1 ANLYRPNNQTLVLML
16 SIGLG
21 TFLMMTLYLIHGV
34 LVQEVSLLASGHQP
48 NMVFFDI
55 QTDQKEDLRKLVH
68 SQNVPIL
75 QEVPIVTM
83 RLTSVQGR
91 AIEDILKDPKNAIPE
106 SALQREYRSTYR
118 DRLIDTEKLILGKWQ
133 PRAALS
139 GGPILVSLE
148 EGIAHRLR
156 VRLGDELVF
165 DVQGLPVATR
175 VGSLRKVEWERVQ
188 PNFFV
193 VFPAGVLEDAPQF
206 YVMVLKTTSNEE
218 SARLQ
223 QMVVQR
229 FPNVS
234 AIDLALVVNMIDTI
248 LSKVAFVVRFMAL
261 FSIFTGLVVLAGAV
275 VTGRYQRI
283 RESVLLRTLG
293 ARKRQVVQIMLLE
306 YLFLGMLAAL
316 TGLLLAWAASWALAQ
331 YVFEAPFVPFFL
343 PSLLALLIMTL
354 LAVAIGMFNSRGI
367 ANRPPLEVL
376 RAEG

>member
-1 ANLYRPNNQTLVLML
+1 M
-16 SIGLG
+16 
-21 TFLMMTLYLIHGV
+21 
-34 LVQEVSLLASGHQP
+34 
-48 NMVFFDI
+48 
-55 QTDQKEDLRKLVH
+55 
-68 SQNVPIL
+68 
-75 QEVPIVTM
+75 
-83 RLTSVQGR
+83 
-91 AIEDILKDPKNAIPE
+91 
-106 SALQREYRSTYR
+106 QREYRSTYR
-118 DRLIDTEKLILGKWQ
+118 DKLIGTEKLILGKWQ
-133 PRAALS
+133 PRASLS
-139 GGPILVSLE
+139 DGPILVSLE
-148 EGIAHRLR
+148 EGIAQRLR
-156 VRLGDELVF
+156 VRPGDELVF

-206 YVMVLKTTSNEE
+206 YVMVVKTTGNEE

-223 QMVVQR
+223 QTVVQR

-293 ARKRQVVQIMLLE
+293 ARKRQVLHIMLLE

-316 TGLLLAWAASWALAQ
+316 TGLLLAWAASWLLAQ
-331 YVFEAPFVPFFL
+331 YVFEAPFVPFIL

-376 RAEG
+376 RAEV

>member
-1 ANLYRPNNQTLVLML
+1 LVC
-16 SIGLG
+16 
-21 TFLMMTLYLIHGV
+21 
-34 LVQEVSLLASGHQP
+34 
-48 NMVFFDI
+48 
-55 QTDQKEDLRKLVH
+55 
-68 SQNVPIL
+68 
-75 QEVPIVTM
+75 
-83 RLTSVQGR
+83 
-91 AIEDILKDPKNAIPE
+91 
-106 SALQREYRSTYR
+106 
-118 DRLIDTEKLILGKWQ
+118 
-133 PRAALS
+133 
-139 GGPILVSLE
+139 
-148 EGIAHRLR
+148 
-156 VRLGDELVF
+156 

-206 YVMVLKTTSNEE
+206 YVMVLKTGSNEE

-223 QMVVQR
+223 QTVVQK

-234 AIDLALVVNMIDTI
+234 AIDLALIVNMIDTI

-293 ARKRQVVQIMLLE
+293 ARKRQVLQIMLVE
-306 YLFLGMLAAL
+306 YFFLGMLAAL

-331 YVFEAPFVPFFL
+331 YVFEAPFVPFLL
-343 PSLLALLIMTL
+343 PSLLALLIVTL
-354 LAVAIGMFNSRGI
+354 LAVTIGMLNSRGI

-376 RAEG
+376 RAEA